1 MSWLFWVL
9 LVLVLIFAIQ
19 GFRKGLI
26 RTAFAMFFFVLVI
39 FITTWV
45 TPYISQYIRTHTKW
59 ENRIE
64 QKCENVITQTIGNQE
79 GLSLNAQL
87 AFIEELPLP
96 QTVKDEMIE
105 NNNNEIYSQLAIAS
119 FGEYVSG
126 FIASGIMNG
135 ITFVIAFIVAI
146 LLMQMILFAIDILT
160 ELPVVGFA
168 NRLGGFLLGSLQG
181 IIWVWIIFLVITML
195 CNTVVGKY
203 MIETIKEDTVLAVLY
218 NNNIIVQKIMNIM
231 M

>member
-64 QKCENVITQTIGNQE
+64 QKCENVIMQTIGNQE

-203 MIETIKEDTVLAVLY
+203 MIETIKEDTILAVLY

>member
-119 FGEYVSG
+119 FGE
-126 FIASGIMNG
+126 
-135 ITFVIAFIVAI
+135 
-146 LLMQMILFAIDILT
+146 
-160 ELPVVGFA
+160 
-168 NRLGGFLLGSLQG
+168 
-181 IIWVWIIFLVITML
+181 
-195 CNTVVGKY
+195 
-203 MIETIKEDTVLAVLY
+203 
-218 NNNIIVQKIMNIM
+218 
-231 M
+231 

>member
-64 QKCENVITQTIGNQE
+64 QKCENVIMQTIGNQE

-160 ELPVVGFA
+160 ELPVVGFV

-203 MIETIKEDTVLAVLY
+203 MIETIKEDTILAVLY